1 MGRAIRMSPFP
12 VGSVCDRR
20 EADGRFITVLLPPST
35 RHQTPVVKK
44 SLNPSYPADGA
55 TFDYP
60 IYLSLAGVVGARG
73 LEAVVWDKV
82 SSLLPPHPGSLADE
96 QDLLRKE
103 YMGETTIP
111 FTNWFPSGEAQLWTD
126 NLPVRF
132 ILYCLSRE

>member
-1 MGRAIRMSPFP
+1 MGRVIRMSPFTLDHL
-12 VGSVCDRR
+12 VMEGNR
-20 EADGRFITVLLPPST
+20 ADDRFITVLLPPMT

-82 SSLLPPHPGSLADE
+82 SSRPLNHCKGS
-96 QDLLRKE
+96 
-103 YMGETTIP
+103 
-111 FTNWFPSGEAQLWTD
+111 S
-126 NLPVRF
+126 
-132 ILYCLSRE
+132 

>member
-1 MGRAIRMSPFP
+1 MEEYG
-12 VGSVCDRR
+12 
-20 EADGRFITVLLPPST
+20 ADDRFIEVLLPPMT

-82 SSLLPPHPGSLADE
+82 SSRQLHISMGQADE

-111 FTNWFPSGEAQLWTD
+111 FTSWFPSGEAQLWTD
-126 NLPVRF
+126 NLPV
-132 ILYCLSRE
+132 SPSV

>member
-1 MGRAIRMSPFP
+1 MEGNRA
-12 VGSVCDRR
+12 D
-20 EADGRFITVLLPPST
+20 DRFITVLLPPMT

-55 TFDYP
+55 TFDHP

-82 SSLLPPHPGSLADE
+82 SSRPLHVSMGQADG

-111 FTNWFPSGEAQLWTD
+111 FTSWFPSGEAQLWTD
-126 NLPVRF
+126 NLPVSLLHTTPRKWAND
-132 ILYCLSRE
+132 SS

>member
-1 MGRAIRMSPFP
+1 MGLVIRMFPFTSDHLLME
-12 VGSVCDRR
+12 GNR
-20 EADGRFITVLLPPST
+20 ADDRFITVLLPPST

-82 SSLLPPHPGSLADE
+82 SSRPPCLNG
-96 QDLLRKE
+96 
-103 YMGETTIP
+103 
-111 FTNWFPSGEAQLWTD
+111 PS
-126 NLPVRF
+126 
-132 ILYCLSRE
+132 